1 MRFMTKE
8 NISEVQRNVHQWMTI
23 IGFPILIVL
32 VGDMYIDFKNVRNN
46 DIRQDERIA
55 NIKSEV
61 VMKLI
66 NRFASN
72 FLFIGGLV
80 CFC

>member
-23 IGFPILIVL
+23 IGFPILIIL

-61 VMKLI
+61 IDVKQSLQTMGNYVYRGIK
-66 NRFASN
+66 
-72 FLFIGGLV
+72 
-80 CFC
+80 

>member
-55 NIKSEV
+55 NLKSEV
-61 VMKLI
+61 IDVKQSVQTMGNYVYRGIK
-66 NRFASN
+66 
-72 FLFIGGLV
+72 
-80 CFC
+80 

>member
-23 IGFPILIVL
+23 IGFPILIIL

-61 VMKLI
+61 IDVKQSVQTMGNYVYRGIK
-66 NRFASN
+66 
-72 FLFIGGLV
+72 
-80 CFC
+80 

>member
-23 IGFPILIVL
+23 IGFPVLIVL

-46 DIRQDERIA
+46 DIRQDERLTRHKEEIQEL
-55 NIKSEV
+55 KSSVETMGNYV
-61 VMKLI
+61 WRGVK
-66 NRFASN
+66 
-72 FLFIGGLV
+72 
-80 CFC
+80 

>member
-23 IGFPILIVL
+23 IGFPVLIIL

-46 DIRQDERIA
+46 DIRQEVRIQQNSKDIDELKVSVQTMGNYVYRGV
-55 NIKSEV
+55 K
-61 VMKLI
+61 
-66 NRFASN
+66 
-72 FLFIGGLV
+72 
-80 CFC
+80 

>member
-32 VGDMYIDFKNVRNN
+32 VGDMYYDFKQVRAN
-46 DIRQDERIA
+46 DIRQDERLTRHKEEIQEL
-55 NIKSEV
+55 KSSVETMGNYV
-61 VMKLI
+61 WRGV
-66 NRFASN
+66 R
-72 FLFIGGLV
+72 
-80 CFC
+80 

>member
-1 MRFMTKE
+1 MTKE

-23 IGFPILIVL
+23 IGFPILIAL

-55 NIKSEV
+55 NMKSEV
-61 VMKLI
+61 IDVKQSLQTMGNYVYRGIK
-66 NRFASN
+66 
-72 FLFIGGLV
+72 
-80 CFC
+80 

>member
-1 MRFMTKE
+1 MTKE

-23 IGFPILIVL
+23 IGFPILIIL

-61 VMKLI
+61 IDVKQSVQTMGNYVYRGIK
-66 NRFASN
+66 
-72 FLFIGGLV
+72 
-80 CFC
+80 

>member
-23 IGFPILIVL
+23 IGFPVLIVL

-46 DIRQDERIA
+46 DIRQDAMLKRG
-55 NIKSEV
+55 
-61 VMKLI
+61 LI
-66 NRFASN
+66 
-72 FLFIGGLV
+72 
-80 CFC
+80 

>member
-1 MRFMTKE
+1 MTKE

-61 VMKLI
+61 IDVKQSLQTMGNYVYRGIK
-66 NRFASN
+66 
-72 FLFIGGLV
+72 
-80 CFC
+80 

>member
-1 MRFMTKE
+1 MTKE

-23 IGFPILIVL
+23 IGFPILIIL

-61 VMKLI
+61 IDVKQSLQTMGNYVYRGIK
-66 NRFASN
+66 
-72 FLFIGGLV
+72 
-80 CFC
+80 

>member
-1 MRFMTKE
+1 
-8 NISEVQRNVHQWMTI
+8 MTI

-55 NIKSEV
+55 NLKSEV
-61 VMKLI
+61 IDVKQSVQTMGNYVYRGIK
-66 NRFASN
+66 
-72 FLFIGGLV
+72 
-80 CFC
+80 